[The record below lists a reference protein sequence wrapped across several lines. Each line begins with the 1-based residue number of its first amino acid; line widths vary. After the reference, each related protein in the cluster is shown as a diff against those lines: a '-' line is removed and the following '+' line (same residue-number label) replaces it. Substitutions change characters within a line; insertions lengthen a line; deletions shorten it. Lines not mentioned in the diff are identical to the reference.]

1 MAIINIINENILKY
15 ENSILNILLKDRTTN
30 QNIIWATNDYLKLGK
45 MYTLNQEITI
55 KLIMGSRSK
64 IVKPRIIKSQINQ
77 NIRKREKAEVFTPSW
92 LCNKQNNLIDEK
104 WFCKKDIFN
113 IELNTSWKT
122 NYDKIKFP
130 NNKNLTWK
138 KYIDANRME
147 ITCGEAPYL
156 VSRYDSVSGKTIDI
170 KNRIGLLDRK
180 LRIVNENVNDEINW
194 LKWVERAFQSVYGYE
209 YQGDNLI
216 LARQNLL
223 YTFIDNIEYKLN
235 RKPTINELKKI
246 STIISWNIWQ
256 MDGMTYKVPLHDK
269 RDWMEQLDF
278 LNFNNNNNN
287 KYCKIKDWRSNK
299 ILEYRYLVKGDR

>member
-122 NYDKIKFP
+122 NCDKIKFP